1 MTKFNVNITDI
12 DVAEWNEEY
21 QDWSGGNRSREG
33 FSLGFANSNSFNDV
47 MNVVKDYFD
56 IDERDVFLNDFNML
70 EFNVIEDIHGIEDSN
85 GNYLVSYLVDVEKI
99 EDVGICK

>member
-12 DVAEWNEEY
+12 DVTEWNKKH
-21 QDWSGGNRSREG
+21 QDWSGDNHSKKG
-33 FSLGFANSNSFNDV
+33 FSLGLAKSNSFNDI
-47 MNVVKDYFD
+47 MNVIKDCFD

-70 EFNVIEDIHGIEDSN
+70 EFTVIEDEYGAEDSD

-99 EDVGICK
+99 EVEK